1 MRLILKLVPWWF
13 VGLLSLAAPAF
24 ASADTA
30 LQFFP
35 TSPAGNKFLAA
46 GLAIGM
52 SAIAAG
58 WAIGRA
64 GSAGLAAAAERP
76 EVRTTG
82 IIISA
87 LGEALAIYGLIVALL
102 ILGAEA

>member
-1 MRLILKLVPWWF
+1 MKLILKLVPWWL
-13 VGLLSLAAPAF
+13 VGALSLAAPAF
-24 ASADTA
+24 ASPDTA

-35 TSPAGNKFLAA
+35 AEAAGNRFLAMA
-46 GLAIGM
+46 LAIGL

-64 GSAGLAAAAERP
+64 GAAGLAAAAERP
-76 EVRTTG
+76 ELRTTG

-102 ILGAEA
+102 ILGAQA